1 MFLSLLIGNALSPL
15 QAQET
20 WDLARCVRYSLDNSL
35 QLKQA
40 ELSLQ
45 NAALNNRDAR
55 QARLPLVNGSVSQ
68 VFNFG
73 RSIDPTQNTFVQ
85 RTVRANSF
93 AVQGSMPLYAG
104 GQIRN
109 NIKRTELAAAAAAE
123 DADELSNDV
132 ALQVAQAYLNTLLA
146 EESLAALKDQRGQT
160 EVRLAQT
167 QKLIQAGTLP
177 ANSVLD
183 LEAQLA
189 RHDLN
194 IVTGENSVDLAYL
207 TLTQLMQLPPGTEIR
222 VQKPKL
228 PLPEEALL
236 PTTNELY
243 LLAEPRQPGIR
254 AGEWR
259 EQSARMN
266 VKVAQGAGLPTLNA
280 FVNLQTNYSNLGQRL
295 NGFTTRADTFFVD
308 IPNTGQVPIAL
319 LNEIPVLQNN
329 PFFPQ
334 LNENFSQQVGLSL
347 SIPIYNQGRVRNNVA
362 RAELSV
368 IGAEY
373 ATDIQRQQLYAEVS
387 QAVLSAKAAWKRYQ
401 AAEKSVNAFQLSL
414 NNATKRFDAG
424 AASAFELTNAQDAL
438 ALAQIEVIQAKYDYL
453 FRQKVIE
460 FYKGFSISGFSE
472 F

>member
-1 MFLSLLIGNALSPL
+1 
-15 QAQET
+15 
-20 WDLARCVRYSLDNSL
+20 
-35 QLKQA
+35 
-40 ELSLQ
+40 
-45 NAALNNRDAR
+45 
-55 QARLPLVNGSVSQ
+55 
-68 VFNFG
+68 
-73 RSIDPTQNTFVQ
+73 
-85 RTVRANSF
+85 
-93 AVQGSMPLYAG
+93 
-104 GQIRN
+104 
-109 NIKRTELAAAAAAE
+109 
-123 DADELSNDV
+123 
-132 ALQVAQAYLNTLLA
+132 
-146 EESLAALKDQRGQT
+146 
-160 EVRLAQT
+160 
-167 QKLIQAGTLP
+167 
-177 ANSVLD
+177 
-183 LEAQLA
+183 
-189 RHDLN
+189 
-194 IVTGENSVDLAYL
+194 LAYL

>member
-1 MFLSLLIGNALSPL
+1 MFLSLLVGTVLSPL

-20 WDLARCVRYSLDNSL
+20 WDLARCVRYALDNSL

-40 ELSLQ
+40 ELTLQ
-45 NAALNNRDAR
+45 NAALNNRSAR

-85 RTVRANSF
+85 RTVRANGFS
-93 AVQGSMPLYAG
+93 VQGSMPLYNG

-109 NIKRTELAAAAAAE
+109 NIKSTELAAAAAAE

-280 FVNLQTNYSNLGQRL
+280 FANLQTNYSNLGQRL
-295 NGFTTRADTFFVD
+295 NGYTTRADTFYVD

-329 PFFPQ
+329 PFFSQ